1 MTVIKDHPNQSEG
14 CYVQITL
21 GWLFL
26 VSIVGD
32 ELGSELSYR
41 TVCARKHVV
50 SERAS
55 SQRRERVGLPFLF

>member
-1 MTVIKDHPNQSEG
+1 MTVTKDHPNQSEG

-26 VSIVGD
+26 VFIVGE
-32 ELGSELSYR
+32 ELGSELSYH
-41 TVCARKHVV
+41 TVYARKHVM

-55 SQRRERVGLPFLF
+55 NQRRERVGLPFLF